1 MLTDGKNLINNVQLN
16 GEAVWSERACHGL
29 FQENT
34 ERILS
39 NVQDM
44 MDRLRTQIN
53 ADSAQVSL
61 SLITACK
68 LSCGKVMFSQVSV
81 CLSTVGSS
89 FDHYP

>member
-1 MLTDGKNLINNVQLN
+1 M
-16 GEAVWSERACHGL
+16 AVGSELVCVVVL

-39 NVQDM
+39 SVQEM
-44 MDRLRTQIN
+44 VDRLRTQIN

-68 LSCGKVMFSQVSV
+68 LSCGKVMFSQGSV
-81 CLSTVGSS
+81 CLSTVGSL